1 MTKTINDVVDFA
13 TSAAETERYPT
24 PFEKRLRGTPMQHA
38 TTHFTVDDKF
48 FAGEWGAEEGCWK
61 ISYTENEYFHILTGK
76 SVLRDSVGNEV
87 ELNPG
92 DKMCIPAG
100 FEGEWEVL
108 EATTKVFVI
117 YEP

>member
-1 MTKTINDVVDFA
+1 MAKTLNDVINFA
-13 TSAAETERYPT
+13 TSTAETERYPT
-24 PFEKRLRGTPMQHA
+24 PEEKRLRGTPMQHA
-38 TTHFTVDDKF
+38 TTHFAVDETF

-61 ISYTENEYFHILTGK
+61 VAYSENEYFHILTGK
-76 SVLRDSVGNEV
+76 SILRDSAGHEV

-92 DKMCIPAG
+92 DKLCIPAG

-108 EATTKVFVI
+108 EPTTKVFVI